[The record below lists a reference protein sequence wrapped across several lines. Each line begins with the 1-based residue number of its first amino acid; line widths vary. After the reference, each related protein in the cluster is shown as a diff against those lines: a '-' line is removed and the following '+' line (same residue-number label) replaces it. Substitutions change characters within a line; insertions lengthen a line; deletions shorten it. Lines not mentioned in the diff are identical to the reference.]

1 MVMAHFNNKLTV
13 YAIPKVSE
21 DVGKELVCEKT
32 DADEPLHSKYLM
44 ALACKDIHSG
54 ESDM

>member
-1 MVMAHFNNKLTV
+1 MAHFNNKLTV

-32 DADEPLHSKYLM
+32 AADEPLHSKYLM
-44 ALACKDIHSG
+44 ALASKDIHSG